1 MWEVLT
7 RAVEKYT
14 VNDFVA
20 DDVCSYIV
28 HPPPEMSKWD
38 KMRIRIDKKQSVE
51 VIVTKARSFEYDPKM
66 SKDRV
71 DDGDEFEVPFG
82 YRFLVTGVAQ
92 TVFKGSYRM

>member
-1 MWEVLT
+1 MKYFVCPNEKECGTRDLYPNMWEVLT

-14 VNDFVA
+14 VNDFVL

-51 VIVTKARSFEYDPKM
+51 VIVTKARLFEYDP
-66 SKDRV
+66 
-71 DDGDEFEVPFG
+71 
-82 YRFLVTGVAQ
+82 
-92 TVFKGSYRM
+92 